1 VYIRLRSKYDWLKRG
16 FYEGRVSVFQLSVF
30 ISHNLCML
38 WWSTLLFFSLRETTV
53 DIITMN
59 FGNLFIYICY
69 RESCVIFNW
78 DFLSNL
84 LRSSRPTYKL
94 IFILQLVLFLGFFF
108 TDDIILVTSSLVGS
122 LSVEI
127 RSPSMLYQCRHK
139 RDLTEQKVQ
148 KIRST
153 QSTFLLTCKQKKVL

>member
-1 VYIRLRSKYDWLKRG
+1 VYPITKQIWLVEAWFLWRTCVSISTFG
-16 FYEGRVSVFQLSVF
+16 FYLTQSLHVVMIDSFV
-30 ISHNLCML
+30 
-38 WWSTLLFFSLRETTV
+38 FSLRETTV
-53 DIITMN
+53 DLINMN

-78 DFLSNL
+78 DFLANL

-108 TDDIILVTSSLVGS
+108 TDIIILVTSSLVGS

-139 RDLTEQKVQ
+139 CDLTEHKVQ

-153 QSTFLLTCKQKKVL
+153 QSTFLLTCKQKRVL

>member
-1 VYIRLRSKYDWLKRG
+1 MTGWSVVFMKDVCQYFNFRFLFHTIFACCDDRLFW
-16 FYEGRVSVFQLSVF
+16 F
-30 ISHNLCML
+30 
-38 WWSTLLFFSLRETTV
+38 FFSLRETTV
-53 DIITMN
+53 DLITMN

-139 RDLTEQKVQ
+139 GDLTEQKVQ

-153 QSTFLLTCKQKKVL
+153 QSTFLLTCKQKRVL